1 MMAKSKEFEFLF
13 TPKEV
18 PELIPH
24 LLDMEQWCKQ
34 FREFLALLVDSGQAP
49 EGVSLEATAPTRK
62 WDEAVVGT
70 PEALA
75 KKLLPLLKK
84 HGAVKSLDEIAPR
97 SAISPS
103 QLEKMVGTAAFR
115 ADFAKMVRMHSTGN
129 LTLRIQWPP
138 TKTKSRG
145 KSSFGP
151 NPEQK

>member
-1 MMAKSKEFEFLF
+1 MMAKSKKFDFLF
-13 TPKEV
+13 TPEEV

-49 EGVSLEATAPTRK
+49 EGVSLEETAPTRK
-62 WDEAVVGT
+62 WKEDVAGT

-84 HGAVKSLDEIAPR
+84 HGTVKTLDEIAPR

-103 QLEKMVGTAAFR
+103 QLEKLVGTAAYK

-129 LTLRIQWPP
+129 QTLRIQWPP
-138 TKTKSRG
+138 TKTKSETTKKTKAR
-145 KSSFGP
+145 
-151 NPEQK
+151 

>member
-1 MMAKSKEFEFLF
+1 MMAKSKKPEFLF
-13 TPKEV
+13 TSEEV

-62 WDEAVVGT
+62 WKEDVAGT

-84 HGAVKSLDEIAPR
+84 HGAVKTLDEIAPR
-97 SAISPS
+97 SAISPN
-103 QLEKMVGTAAFR
+103 QLEKLVGSAAYMS
-115 ADFAKMVRMHSTGN
+115 DFAKMVRMHSTGN
-129 LTLRIQWPP
+129 QTLRIQWPP
-138 TKTKSRG
+138 TKTKSETSKKR
-145 KSSFGP
+145 K
-151 NPEQK
+151 